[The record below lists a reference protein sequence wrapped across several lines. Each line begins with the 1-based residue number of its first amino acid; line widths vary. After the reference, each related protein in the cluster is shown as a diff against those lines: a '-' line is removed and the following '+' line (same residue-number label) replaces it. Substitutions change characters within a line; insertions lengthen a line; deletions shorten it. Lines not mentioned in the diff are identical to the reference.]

1 MARSQSDSDVTMI
14 GQTPAT
20 RELLRR
26 LDLDVRMK
34 LDGLLHGDYRGLV
47 PGHGSELGETREY
60 EPGDDVRRIDWNVT
74 ARLQETHV
82 RETIADR
89 ELETSIVVDL
99 SPSIDFGTA
108 QREKRDLV
116 LSAVGAIGMLTARVG
131 NRVGAL
137 VMSPDRS
144 AYIPPAQGRQHLM
157 AILHRVADA
166 PRAESGTADLAD
178 GLHRIGRHAVRRGLV
193 VVVSDF
199 IAPDGWQQGI
209 ARLAT
214 RHDVLAVE
222 VVDPRELELPN
233 VGLVTLTDPETGVQR
248 DIPTHKASVR
258 KQYAEA
264 AAAQRASIETDLRRA
279 GAAHVQLRT
288 DRDWILDLANFIVR
302 RRKRHDG
309 ASKPVTA

>member
-60 EPGDDVRRIDWNVT
+60 EPGDDVRQIDWNVT

-166 PRAESGTADLAD
+166 PRVGGLLRARASDQSRADLPVPR
-178 GLHRIGRHAVRRGLV
+178 LHQMA
-193 VVVSDF
+193 
-199 IAPDGWQQGI
+199 
-209 ARLAT
+209 
-214 RHDVLAVE
+214 
-222 VVDPRELELPN
+222 
-233 VGLVTLTDPETGVQR
+233 
-248 DIPTHKASVR
+248 
-258 KQYAEA
+258 
-264 AAAQRASIETDLRRA
+264 RASRV
-279 GAAHVQLRT
+279 G
-288 DRDWILDLANFIVR
+288 
-302 RRKRHDG
+302 
-309 ASKPVTA
+309 

>member
-1 MARSQSDSDVTMI
+1 MPSTDADVTMI

-26 LDLDVRMK
+26 LDLDIRMK

-137 VMSPDRS
+137 IMTPERTSF
-144 AYIPPAQGRQHLM
+144 IPPAQGRQHLM
-157 AILHRVADA
+157 ALLHRVAES
-166 PRAESGTADLAD
+166 PRAESGTGDLGAA
-178 GLHRIGRHAVRRGLV
+178 LHRIGRHAVRRGLV

-199 IAPDGWQQGI
+199 IAPDGWQQAM

-233 VGLVTLTDPETGVQR
+233 VGLVTLTDPETGLQR
-248 DIPTHKASVR
+248 DIPTNKASVR
-258 KQYAEA
+258 RHYAEA
-264 AAAQRASIETDLRRA
+264 AAAQRARIEADLRQA

-309 ASKPVTA
+309 ARKPGST